1 MIFLGECIE
10 YIAVCLLPVSRISC
24 SMTFLM
30 DVGGVDFYD
39 IVNCEKFKRKY
50 EASEDL

>member
-24 SMTFLM
+24 SMTFLI

-39 IVNCEKFKRKY
+39 IVKNSRS